1 MIRTIKIKDEKSFFL
16 NIKVCKIAQSGTIHI
31 VKSLNLFVIV
41 KKVSMCIPS
50 ILDDFVG
57 IPDNWLCRQSQH
69 DA

>member
-16 NIKVCKIAQSGTIHI
+16 NIKVCKVAQSGTIHI

-41 KKVSMCIPS
+41 KKVSKCIP
-50 ILDDFVG
+50 DDFVG

-69 DA
+69 DV